1 MGSPT
6 INSILDLA
14 TQWPQLRDVH
24 PVFVL
29 PGFLACDLS
38 TVVLRAYLSHR
49 GYRTLPW
56 GLGKNRGPV
65 DGLLARLV
73 DRVRAEAEASQCAV
87 TLIGHSLG
95 GIYAR
100 EVAKSAPESVRM
112 VMTLASPFRSTP
124 DVGPCPAVVRLIERA
139 TKKPLK
145 ELLGAGVCG
154 GIDSPPPV
162 PSIAFYSK
170 RDRVADW
177 RSCMEV
183 ASPLAENVE
192 VRTSHQRMVV
202 SVSVMREIVRRLDDH
217 TGRVTDVPCR
227 SGLQLAAAAT

>member
-65 DGLLARLV
+65 NGLLARLV

-139 TKKPLK
+139 TKK
-145 ELLGAGVCG
+145 
-154 GIDSPPPV
+154 
-162 PSIAFYSK
+162 
-170 RDRVADW
+170 
-177 RSCMEV
+177 V

-202 SVSVMREIVRRLDDH
+202 SASVMREIVRRLDDH